1 MLNYGYVTT
10 MTWENFREDQLAAR
24 IEIFL
29 ELGIRGSF
37 VPFQAIEEQVYEHY
51 DIFERKTTPLSIAV
65 ARPPSGVAQKIYH
78 LVRDGNYVDIK
89 SFQGEFV
96 TRVKYHGSAQVQDFL
111 MFCMDAVDDT
121 VPPIDRR
128 NQMRFVVNGTHF
140 ISNGEWRDEVDSASC
155 PQWRETITIVI
166 VTIMRIMNMSLI
178 SIIIDTVKT
187 IVTAL
192 AVYAFFVLSFSGPK
206 RKRIVPFSL
215 ALIMDAEPAPTLQQ
229 PGESQVNPSV
239 QPILSD
245 ESQRLMRECP
255 ENQLGMDTP
264 EKVGEE
270 QVEEAEVSQTAKVDS
285 LVLMDSPPKDE
296 ELSKVVCQK
305 CQMEVFVFDAQA
317 KGKTWWCKACNAINS
332 TLRRN
337 LTWPPPEFAALTT
350 EEQVQFW
357 QQCRAMREESTDGRL
372 RYDRLRDVLVN
383 SLTMVKTS
391 ELAKSS
397 KGTYLPLSV
406 YAQQLGCL
414 WHSKGYNTNQ
424 IQENAP
430 QMWDPILQE
439 KTYMLPVTS
448 LQEKEV
454 KQRIESSVAAAER
467 SVRKRKVD
475 HQPEAANVTGAMI
488 VDLLSDNEDAPDTE
502 QPIPEPEQELTA
514 KQLEAQRKKE
524 EKAAARKAEE
534 RKKESQKERR
544 ETLKMNKTIVNLAGK
559 AVVELQPLCVELQQ
573 TCASGDDNWPDLLK
587 ENLVQERDVLLDWK
601 KAAAAALQKHAKNSE
616 AKLEALPFKD
626 SQEMMVRVKAAKKF
640 VQDAKSASSKKR
652 KNK

>member
-1 MLNYGYVTT
+1 
-10 MTWENFREDQLAAR
+10 
-24 IEIFL
+24 
-29 ELGIRGSF
+29 
-37 VPFQAIEEQVYEHY
+37 
-51 DIFERKTTPLSIAV
+51 
-65 ARPPSGVAQKIYH
+65 
-78 LVRDGNYVDIK
+78 
-89 SFQGEFV
+89 
-96 TRVKYHGSAQVQDFL
+96 
-111 MFCMDAVDDT
+111 
-121 VPPIDRR
+121 
-128 NQMRFVVNGTHF
+128 
-140 ISNGEWRDEVDSASC
+140 
-155 PQWRETITIVI
+155 
-166 VTIMRIMNMSLI
+166 
-178 SIIIDTVKT
+178 
-187 IVTAL
+187 
-192 AVYAFFVLSFSGPK
+192 
-206 RKRIVPFSL
+206 
-215 ALIMDAEPAPTLQQ
+215 MDAEPAPTLQQ

-270 QVEEAEVSQTAKVDS
+270 QVEEEVSQTAKVDS

-337 LTWPPPEFAALTT
+337 LTWPPLEFAALTT

-414 WHSKGYNTNQ
+414 WHSKGYNANQ

-488 VDLLSDNEDAPDTE
+488 VDLLSDNEDSPDTE

-524 EKAAARKAEE
+524 EKAAARKAEQE

-544 ETLKMNKTIVNLAGK
+544 EMLKMNKTIVNLAGK

-626 SQEMMVRVKAAKKF
+626 SQEMM
-640 VQDAKSASSKKR
+640 
-652 KNK
+652 